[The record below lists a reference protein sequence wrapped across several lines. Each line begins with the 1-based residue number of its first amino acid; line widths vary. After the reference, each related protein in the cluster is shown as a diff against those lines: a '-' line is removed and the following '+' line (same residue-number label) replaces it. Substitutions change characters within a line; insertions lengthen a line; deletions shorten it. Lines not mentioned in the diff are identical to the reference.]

1 MHVWY
6 VRMMRQQNRELKNG
20 LNSML
25 DIDKSSLLIRDKLER
40 HASQGIKRK
49 QIITEKNRK
58 IPYSLRYTYLERWEI
73 YLSRERRERK
83 NYDENNSKKI
93 NFQYSQEMSSH
104 RVKEPQEPNT
114 IVKWK

>member
-1 MHVWY
+1 
-6 VRMMRQQNRELKNG
+6 MRQQNRELKNG

-58 IPYSLRYTYLERWEI
+58 ISYSLRYTYLERWEI